1 MVPMTTT
8 RTAEE
13 IPPWL
18 YTLLVVAGQVIGLSL
33 IIAIGSRDAGYA
45 GLGAYA
51 FAAGFGAL
59 LLLRRRFP
67 LAVLVVTV
75 FGIFAYYAFGYP
87 PIGMAVPAVAALY
100 ATSVRG
106 RAPAALAAGF
116 VLLAVS
122 LYFRVRDQESSAVL
136 AYDVL
141 TNAALVGCAVA
152 LGLNVRGRQRL
163 RAQQETIVALERSR
177 EQERAA
183 RDLQAERVRIARDL
197 HDSVGH
203 ALSVISVHAHVAREA
218 QDRAAATGALDRIID
233 ATGTS
238 LRDLRT
244 TLSLLRGPGDGD
256 GRTPPTLDG
265 IDRLL
270 QAARDVGLDVHATLT
285 TEPVPSP
292 VASAAFRIV
301 QEAVTN
307 VLRHASA
314 TTLTVEVTAD
324 ADTLHVR
331 VADDGHGTADP
342 HDGPAPAPGATGS
355 ASAHGAA
362 GPAHGAPGTAGP
374 ASAHGAPGAATR
386 AGDGRAES
394 EPGPGRPEPGPGDA
408 RTGRPRTDR
417 PRTGRG
423 IAGMR
428 ERARAL
434 GGTFSAGDADGGGF
448 AVTAELPL
456 GGAA

>member
-1 MVPMTTT
+1 METMTGM

-13 IPPWL
+13 LPPWM

-33 IIAIGSRDAGYA
+33 IIAIGSYDAGYA
-45 GLGAYA
+45 GLGAYG
-51 FAAGFGAL
+51 FACGFGAL

-75 FGIFAYYAFGYP
+75 LDICAYYILDYP

-106 RAPAALAAGF
+106 RAPAALATGF

-122 LYFRVRDQESSAVL
+122 LYFRIQDHESSAVL

-152 LGLNVRGRQRL
+152 LGLNVRGRRRL
-163 RAQQETIVALERSR
+163 REQQRTIVDLERARQQERM
-177 EQERAA
+177 A
-183 RDLQAERVRIARDL
+183 RNLQAERIRIARDL

-218 QDRAAATGALDRIID
+218 SDQQTAGRALDGIID
-233 ATGTS
+233 ATGSS

-256 GRTPPTLDG
+256 GRTPLTLDG
-265 IDRLL
+265 IDQVL
-270 QAARDVGLDVHATLT
+270 QAAREVGLDVRASVTADT
-285 TEPVPSP
+285 AQVPPS
-292 VASAAFRIV
+292 VAAAAFRVV

-307 VLRHASA
+307 VLRHAGA

-324 ADTLHVR
+324 EDTLHVR
-331 VADDGHGTADP
+331 VADDGR
-342 HDGPAPAPGATGS
+342 
-355 ASAHGAA
+355 
-362 GPAHGAPGTAGP
+362 GAPETATP
-374 ASAHGAPGAATR
+374 
-386 AGDGRAES
+386 
-394 EPGPGRPEPGPGDA
+394 
-408 RTGRPRTDR
+408 
-417 PRTGRG
+417 GRG

-428 ERARAL
+428 ERVKAL
-434 GGTFSAGDADGGGF
+434 GGTFSAGDADGGF
-448 AVTAELPL
+448 AVTADLPL
-456 GGAA
+456 GDPA